1 MLGGILVVVFVWG
14 VGGGGWGEG
23 GAGGRGMMLIW
34 DLRGKQISVE
44 KV

>member
-14 VGGGGWGEG
+14 VGGGV
-23 GAGGRGMMLIW
+23 AGGRGMMLIW